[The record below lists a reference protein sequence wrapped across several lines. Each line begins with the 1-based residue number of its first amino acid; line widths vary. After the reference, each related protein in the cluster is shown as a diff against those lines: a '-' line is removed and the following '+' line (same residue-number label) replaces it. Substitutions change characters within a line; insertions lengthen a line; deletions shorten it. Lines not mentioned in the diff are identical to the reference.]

1 MCTANTHKTDI
12 QNSSEI
18 SVERYKNILAQLYHR
33 EETMGILPNKEEI
46 KELQIATK
54 LKKLSQLIIEAIS
67 LDMTEI
73 EVAVLTEEQ
82 YQELMSEGC
91 YTVIGMIDDREEEVL
106 LAEELFL
113 WDRFEITWEER

>member
-1 MCTANTHKTDI
+1 
-12 QNSSEI
+12 
-18 SVERYKNILAQLYHR
+18 
-33 EETMGILPNKEEI
+33 MGILPNREEI
-46 KELQIATK
+46 KGLQVATK

-67 LDMTEI
+67 QDKTEI
-73 EVAVLTEEQ
+73 EVAILTEEQ

-91 YTVIGMIDDREEEVL
+91 YTIIGMTDDKEEEVL

>member
-1 MCTANTHKTDI
+1 
-12 QNSSEI
+12 
-18 SVERYKNILAQLYHR
+18 
-33 EETMGILPNKEEI
+33 MGILPNKEEI

-82 YQELMSEGC
+82 YQELISEGC
-91 YTVIGMIDDREEEVL
+91 YTIIGMTDDREEEVL
-106 LAEELFL
+106 LTDELFL

>member
-12 QNSSEI
+12 QNSLEI

-33 EETMGILPNKEEI
+33 RNDMGILPNKEEI
-46 KELQIATK
+46 KELQVSAK

-67 LDMTEI
+67 QDKTEI
-73 EVAVLTEEQ
+73 EVAILTEEQ
-82 YQELMSEGC
+82 YQELISEGC
-91 YTVIGMIDDREEEVL
+91 YIVIGMTDDREDEVL
-106 LAEELFL
+106 LAGELFL

>member
-1 MCTANTHKTDI
+1 MCTTNTHKTDI
-12 QNSSEI
+12 QNSLEI

-33 EETMGILPNKEEI
+33 RIHMGILPSKEEI
-46 KELQIATK
+46 KELQVATK

-67 LDMTEI
+67 LDKTEI
-73 EVAVLTEEQ
+73 EVAILTEEL

-91 YTVIGMIDDREEEVL
+91 YTIIGMTDDREEEVL
-106 LAEELFL
+106 LLDELFL